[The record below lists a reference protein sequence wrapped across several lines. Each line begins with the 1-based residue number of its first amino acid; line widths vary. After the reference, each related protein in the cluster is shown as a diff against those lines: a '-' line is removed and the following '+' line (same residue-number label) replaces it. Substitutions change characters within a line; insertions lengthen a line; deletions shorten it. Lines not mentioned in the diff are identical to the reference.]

1 MGISKFIESIC
12 VQPAV
17 YWGVPVPD
25 GYGGFTFTT
34 PVAIMVRWDE
44 KTQLVINQT
53 GQQVVSNA
61 EIFVTGEKDVGGLI
75 YLGDISDWITIP
87 GIYYNQ
93 NPLTVP
99 AVKMIIAKSKTPMI
113 KSNSEFVHKIFV

>member
-17 YWGVPVPD
+17 YWAPGTPD
-25 GYGGFTFTT
+25 GYGGMSFGSPT
-34 PVAIMVRWDE
+34 AISVRWDE

-61 EIFVTGEKDVGGLI
+61 EIFVTSEKEVGGLI
-75 YLGDISDWITIP
+75 YLGALTDWQTGGTHYQKP
-87 GIYYNQ
+87 
-93 NPLTVP
+93 PLTIA
-99 AVKMIIAKSKTPMI
+99 AVKMIIAKTKTPMI